1 MTQLELFGDAIF
13 EKLAREDDPPTSK
26 AAAKEIG
33 PKVKQ
38 LQKAF
43 LDALKNLGRPSTA
56 REIGERAKQIGLHGE
71 SESVRKRAKELE
83 RLGVIK
89 TFGTRKCQVTGKP
102 AQAWVSASG
111 V

>member
-1 MTQLELFGDAIF
+1 MNQLTLFDDAPQ
-13 EKLAREDDPPTSK
+13 LARASDPVTSQQ
-26 AAAKEIG
+26 AAEAIG
-33 PKVKQ
+33 RQVKQ

-83 RLGVIK
+83 RLGAIK

>member
-13 EKLAREDDPPTSK
+13 EKLARQADPPTSK
-26 AAAKEIG
+26 QAAEEIR
-33 PKVKQ
+33 PQIKQ
-38 LQKAF
+38 LQRVF
-43 LDALKNLGRPSTA
+43 LHALKTLGRPSTA
-56 REIGERAKQIGLHGE
+56 REVGERAKQIGLHSE

-83 RLGVIK
+83 RLGAIK